1 MKIAVIDYDMG
12 NLHSVCKGLEK
23 AGAIPEITDSAEVI
37 AQAKAIVLPGVGAFD
52 PAMEHLKERNLIEPL
67 KGAIASGT
75 PFLGICL
82 GLQILFESSEE
93 GKEKG
98 LGVVRG
104 KVRRF
109 QSEPNL
115 TIPHMGWN
123 TMTKTQPEHPLW
135 AGLPPETYLYFVH
148 SFYVDP
154 TDKKVIA
161 GEVTHG
167 SQKVTS
173 AIAHKNL
180 MAVQFHPEKSSDYG
194 LKILSNFVKLIENK
208 KN

>member
-23 AGAIPEITDSAEVI
+23 AGAIPEITDSADVI
-37 AQAKAIVLPGVGAFD
+37 AQAKAIVLPGVGSFD
-52 PAMEHLKERNLIEPL
+52 PAMEHLRARNLVEPL
-67 KGAIASGT
+67 KSAIASGT

-93 GKEKG
+93 GKEQG
-98 LGVVRG
+98 LGVIKG

-123 TMTKTQPEHPLW
+123 TMEKTQPNHPLW

-154 TDKKVIA
+154 TDKSVIA

-167 SQKVTS
+167 NQKVTS

-194 LKILSNFVKLIENK
+194 LKILSNFVNLI
-208 KN
+208 